1 MAIYDC
7 FQYFNEDHVVDLRL
21 NILNKY
27 VDYFVISES
36 TRNHQGKNKELN
48 FDISKFSKFKRK
60 IIYLV
65 ALIFCFTS
73 AVNSQTI
80 NSSGS
85 NLAGQE
91 SDFSNLDLNTI
102 TTAVPF
108 LLIAPDARGGAM
120 GDIGVAT
127 SPDANSIHWNPAKL
141 VFIDPMD
148 DVGFSLS
155 YSPWLRALVNDIN
168 LVYLSGYNRIDR
180 FSTVGASLRYF
191 YLGNITFTDN
201 FGTTIRDFKPTEL
214 ALDVVDSRKLSDN
227 FSAGLSAR
235 YIYSNLTGGQAAGG
249 IPTVAGQSIAADLA
263 GYYTNPIRLGGKDF
277 DLAIGGNISNIG
289 SKISYTETSVK
300 DFIPINLRLGTA
312 IGAEFDDYN
321 KMSFAFD
328 INKLLVPTPAVYN
341 NEGEITIGQDPN
353 VSVVSGILQS
363 FGDAPGGIKE
373 EFREINYSIGT
384 EYWYANQFAI
394 RAGYFFEHDTK
405 GGRKFFTFG
414 SGVKY
419 NVFALDFSY
428 LINAS
433 RAINGN
439 NPLANTMRFTLVFDF
454 GAIRES

>member
-1 MAIYDC
+1 MKKITGIICALSVVFNVFAQDPTYD
-7 FQYFNEDHVVDLRL
+7 DL
-21 NILNKY
+21 
-27 VDYFVISES
+27 
-36 TRNHQGKNKELN
+36 TG
-48 FDISKFSKFKRK
+48 
-60 IIYLV
+60 
-65 ALIFCFTS
+65 
-73 AVNSQTI
+73 
-80 NSSGS
+80 G
-85 NLAGQE
+85 
-91 SDFSNLDLNTI
+91 LNTI

-108 LLIAPDARGGAM
+108 LLISPDSKAGAM
-120 GDIGVAT
+120 GDVGVAT
-127 SPDANSIHWNPAKL
+127 TPDANSIHWNPAKL
-141 VFIDPMD
+141 AFVD
-148 DVGFSLS
+148 DDMGFSMS
-155 YSPWLRALVNDIN
+155 YVPWLRALVPDIN
-168 LVYLSGYNRIDR
+168 LSYLAGYRKLNDNEAI
-180 FSTVGASLRYF
+180 GLELRYF
-191 YLGNITFTDN
+191 SLGDITFTDIL
-201 FGTTIRDFKPTEL
+201 GTTIGQYKPSEF
-214 ALDVVDSRKLSDN
+214 ALGTSYSRKLSDN
-227 FSAGLSAR
+227 FSLAISGR

-289 SKISYTETSVK
+289 SKISYTKTSVK

-312 IGAEFDDYN
+312 IGTEFDDYN

-328 INKLLVPTPAVYN
+328 INKLLVPTPPIY
-341 NEGEITIGQDPN
+341 EGVGVDTRIAAGMDPE
-353 VSVVSGILQS
+353 VSVVSGIFQS
-363 FGDAPGGIKE
+363 FWDAPGGTKE

-454 GAIRES
+454 GAMGES